1 MDSLKGFMAAL
12 AGIGVAFGCELFRIV
27 SDLIIIGLFFT
38 GIFAMIGLSITMLVI
53 AIEVG
58 LAYLVGCIIHYIAL
72 RVLGWL
78 YDVTH
83 IGWLAD
89 YYHRNIVAIA
99 IAVIGVFWIWF
110 E

>member
-1 MDSLKGFMAAL
+1 MSWGNEKSFKPDPEHADDRDGD
-12 AGIGVAFGCELFRIV
+12 GRDVAVIV
-27 SDLIIIGLFFT
+27 
-38 GIFAMIGLSITMLVI
+38 V
-53 AIEVG
+53 
-58 LAYLVGCIIHYIAL
+58 
-72 RVLGWL
+72 GWL

-89 YYHRNIVAIA
+89 YYHRNIAAIA